1 MYHGVKN
8 HHILPNVTDYE
19 SAQRALAIWTSKS
32 RRGRQIAQVHDRGE
46 GRIAFQFWTTDV
58 VTWCPDGSVEIDNYG
73 SKTTTEFAEN
83 FLPDGIRLHYPSN
96 RKGAT
101 GGSNIISF
109 RTHLDRPDLTWEDLF
124 HVCQGSV
131 VRFVPQ
137 DGVHRPDPDTCYD
150 ITLPMGVDR
159 KALRDVA
166 KKYHFREFESWLSV
180 APTHL
185 EAAGNTVEHMGW
197 EPDICMDALEKRDFR
212 AAAESLPPI
221 KVTNAFGIE
230 FKPLP
235 ISMQRWGEYVSM
247 TSFAKLKM
255 AIWDFEGLIREETR
269 KTWPESEFRRRM
281 AKVHEMSKLGLGTRH
296 LGPRT

>member
-1 MYHGVKN
+1 MGYRGISAHHGVPRVKSYS
-8 HHILPNVTDYE
+8 D
-19 SAQRALAIWTSKS
+19 AQRAIDSKMQS
-32 RRGRQIAQVHDRGE
+32 KVASIYERSDGA
-46 GRIAFQFWTTDV
+46 IAFRLYQTDV
-58 VTWCPDGSVEIDNYG
+58 VVWFPDDSVEVDNYG
-73 SKTTTEFAEN
+73 TPTTSGFAKR
-83 FLPDGIRLHYPSN
+83 FLPDGIHLHFPSN
-96 RKGAT
+96 RNGVT
-101 GGSNIISF
+101 GESNTISF
-109 RTHLDRPDLTWEDLF
+109 RTYLDRPDLTWEDLF
-124 HVCQGSV
+124 HVCQGWV

-137 DGVHRPDPDTCYD
+137 DGVHRPDPDTCYN

-197 EPDICMDALEKRDFR
+197 ELDICMNALEKRDFR
-212 AAAESLPPI
+212 TAAESLPPI
-221 KVTNAFGIE
+221 KATNAFGIE

-235 ISMQRWGEYVSM
+235 IRMQRWGEYVSM
-247 TSFAKLKM
+247 TSFAKLKL

-281 AKVHEMSKLGLGTRH
+281 AKVHEMSRLGLDMRH